1 MKNMKLITV
10 HVPEAYLSGIEELV
24 NMQVYPNRSEVIRVA
39 IRDLLKEEL
48 NSIIRRPKDYE

>member
-1 MKNMKLITV
+1 MKLITV